1 MKEKKHTQTQQVI
14 ETLRQQGGYA
24 TLGNLE
30 HSGTDPLCYK
40 DVDQTNLLLY
50 DLEADFKL
58 NF

>member
-30 HSGTDPLCYK
+30 HGGTDPLCYR
-40 DVDQTNLLLY
+40 
-50 DLEADFKL
+50 
-58 NF
+58 